1 MLLFS
6 VVLLFSTECRNKG
19 VFIMTLEASLS
30 VTEGTKYPRN
40 MDAVRESTLKECPNS
55 LTMGDP
61 SRVGFSL
68 VTHSV
73 GARFA
78 RTHGY

>member
-1 MLLFS
+1 
-6 VVLLFSTECRNKG
+6 
-19 VFIMTLEASLS
+19 MTLEASPLS
-30 VTEGTKYPRN
+30 NRGYEVPPEYGCSQGKH
-40 MDAVRESTLKECPNS
+40 LKECPNS

-68 VTHSV
+68 VTHPV
-73 GARFA
+73 GARSA